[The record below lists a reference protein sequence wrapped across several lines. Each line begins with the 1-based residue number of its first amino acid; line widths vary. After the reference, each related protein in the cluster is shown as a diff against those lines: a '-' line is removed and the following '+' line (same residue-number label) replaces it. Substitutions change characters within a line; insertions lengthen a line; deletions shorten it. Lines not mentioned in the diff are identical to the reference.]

1 MKYICFHLKK
11 KNKKDINCIHCTQ
24 SPLFSCCL
32 EKEALLV
39 NPTINFS
46 THKFK
51 PFSDTL
57 LIFFLVLTKDFY
69 FFRHIKE
76 HLKEENI
83 DVKDENLKDE
93 DLQFH
98 YFKMHD
104 YDGNSKLDGIEL
116 MNAMTHYHDESDT
129 NSTETYTDEQMS
141 TMIDQIL
148 NEDDTNKDG
157 YIDYPEFIAS
167 QKS

>member
-1 MKYICFHLKK
+1 MESFRTC
-11 KNKKDINCIHCTQ
+11 
-24 SPLFSCCL
+24 LFVIVIVQVS
-32 EKEALLV
+32 
-39 NPTINFS
+39 
-46 THKFK
+46 
-51 PFSDTL
+51 
-57 LIFFLVLTKDFY
+57 LVLGHGDHEGSRLHNTKVTHDKE
-69 FFRHIKE
+69 HIKE